1 MTGLIILLVAW
12 SGFWEKFRERR
23 LVSGSAGCFEWEAK
37 QMERRDKI
45 YIAGHTGMVGSALYR
60 KLQEQGYTNFVL
72 RTHREL
78 DLTNQQA
85 VEDFFC
91 EEQPQYVFLAAARVG
106 GIAANMAEPAEFLM
120 ENLQMECNVIGSA
133 YRHRVKKLMFLGSSC
148 IYPKDAP
155 QPLKEEYLMTGL
167 LEPTNEGYAVAK
179 IAGLKLC
186 EYYRRQYGAD
196 FISVM
201 PCNLYGYY
209 DNFDPEKS
217 HIVPG
222 LIRRFHEA
230 KVQKQKSVT
239 VWGTGRAYRELLFA
253 DEMADACVY
262 LMQNYSGGE
271 FVNIGYGRDY
281 TVMEIAKTV
290 GRVVGYEGE
299 ILTDPDKPE
308 GMYRKVVDSG
318 KLRSLGWS
326 PRYTLEEGL
335 RMTYAWYVSNC
346 L

>member
-1 MTGLIILLVAW
+1 M
-12 SGFWEKFRERR
+12 EK
-23 LVSGSAGCFEWEAK
+23 SA
-37 QMERRDKI
+37 KI
-45 YIAGHTGMVGSALYR
+45 YIAGHKGMVGSAIHR
-60 KLQEQGYTNFVL
+60 KLQERGYFNYVL
-72 RTHREL
+72 KSHGEL

-85 VEDFFC
+85 VEDFFMQ
-91 EEQPQYVFLAAARVG
+91 ERPEYVFLAAARVG
-106 GIAANMAEPAEFLM
+106 GIAANMAEPVEFLL
-120 ENLQMECNVIGSA
+120 ENLQIQCNVIKSA
-133 YRHRVKKLMFLGSSC
+133 YQQQVKKLMFLGSSC

-217 HIVPG
+217 HIVPA
-222 LIRRFHEA
+222 LIRKFHEA
-230 KVQKQKSVT
+230 KRKGEKSVT
-239 VWGTGRAYRELLFA
+239 VWGTGEAYRELLFA
-253 DEMADACVY
+253 EEMADACVY
-262 LMQNYSGGE
+262 LMERYSGE
-271 FVNIGYGRDY
+271 FVNIGCGRDY
-281 TVMEIAKTV
+281 TVMEIAQAVRK
-290 GRVVGYEGE
+290 VVGYEGE
-299 ILTDPDKPE
+299 IRTDPGKPE
-308 GMYRKVVDSG
+308 GMQRKVVDTG
-318 KLRSLGWS
+318 RLTRLGWT

-335 RMTYAWYVSNC
+335 AMTYQWYKENC